1 MRSSAFLGGAVVLG
15 QHKLRLCMLC
25 SYKRL
30 DDELSDGHR
39 VMATERDQTE
49 ADCEKVC
56 SAALHS
62 CFVNKCNVQG
72 KLLRPIRR
80 KVVSVVIP

>member
-1 MRSSAFLGGAVVLG
+1 
-15 QHKLRLCMLC
+15 MLC

-30 DDELSDGHR
+30 DEELSDGHR

-62 CFVNKCNVQG
+62 WSVSGYQALG

-80 KVVSVVIP
+80 NSSQ

>member
-1 MRSSAFLGGAVVLG
+1 MRSSTVLG
-15 QHKLRLCMLC
+15 RAVALIQHKLRLCMLC

-30 DDELSDGHR
+30 DDELFDGHR

-56 SAALHS
+56 PEALHS
-62 CFVNKCNVQG
+62 WFVNLYNALG

-80 KVVSVVIP
+80 EILSIVIF